1 MALESDLAV
10 AILNGVTWGLIIALM
25 ALGLNLIFGLL
36 EIVNMA
42 HGSLFMLGAV
52 IGWFVIDATGNFFIA
67 LLFAPLAVGA
77 IGMTVERGILRPIE
91 DDVTITLIAT
101 FGLLLIF
108 QQLALM
114 TFGPGTRSVAAPI
127 TGTFTLGSI
136 SYSLYRIAV
145 AVIAVALMVGLY
157 LFLFKT
163 RYGTWM
169 RGVRQ
174 DRETA
179 SALGV
184 PTSKVYV
191 FTFGLGSLLAALAG
205 VLLAPIVSVGHL
217 MGLDILAVAFIVVI
231 VGGLGSLRGVLIAS
245 LIYALVENISTIFMT
260 PVEARILTLVLMIA
274 FVLVRPEGIF
284 EEGAV

>member
-1 MALESDLAV
+1 MAFESDLAV
-10 AILNGVTWGLIIALM
+10 AVLNGVTWGLIIALM

-36 EIVNMA
+36 EIINLA
-42 HGSLFMLGAV
+42 HGALYMLGAV
-52 IGWFVIDATGNFFIA
+52 IGWFVIDATGSFYAA
-67 LLFAPLAVGA
+67 LLFAPLAVGV

-101 FGLLLIF
+101 FGLMLILE
-108 QQLALM
+108 QLALM
-114 TFGPGTRSVAAPI
+114 TFGPGTRSVTAPI
-127 TGTFTLGSI
+127 TGTVSFGTI
-136 SYSLYRIAV
+136 SYSMYRISV
-145 AVIAVALMVGLY
+145 AVVAVALMAGLY
-157 LFLFKT
+157 LFLFRT

-179 SALGV
+179 SALGI

-191 FTFGLGSLLAALAG
+191 FTFGLGSLFAALAG
-205 VLLAPIVSVGHL
+205 VLLMPIVSVNHL

-260 PVEARILTLVLMIA
+260 PVESRILTLSLMIV
-274 FVLVRPEGIF
+274 FVLARPDGIF
-284 EEGAV
+284 VEGTV